1 MIGRAGDDAGVEM
14 IDDAGQRPAP
24 AGIADIGNVVAL
36 PAQPSGKQRGLHLM
50 TAKAVEED
58 ADSDYE
64 EDDEDD
70 EEEEEEEE
78 PMKVVKAKAN
88 K

>member
-1 MIGRAGDDAGVEM
+1 MIGRAGDHAGVEM

-58 ADSDYE
+58 DGLGVGLHDG
-64 EDDEDD
+64 
-70 EEEEEEEE
+70 
-78 PMKVVKAKAN
+78 MGVMQCLRRQGHVGLGGGC
-88 K
+88 